1 MKKSRPKKG
10 ANAAIALPKPIELA
24 KLAAIL
30 CSNAQPKTAMERALK
45 FYVEAVCFLR
55 ELAEKPHALSAY
67 LSVERQR
74 ELFIMPELRAGLAKE
89 REDTLELD
97 PQAESDPAREHLSK
111 HHGLTMWK
119 QGRTVRRR
127 QLNGEFGNSR
137 DASVH
142 ADDAKSRFPKRV
154 ATALRRRNSLRMAM
168 QIGARARPCYRFRDC
183 GPNSA
188 QAEQNGETVSP
199 ISL

>member
-1 MKKSRPKKG
+1 MKKSTPKKG
-10 ANAAIALPKPIELA
+10 ANVAIALPKPIELA

-74 ELFIMPELRAGLAKE
+74 ELFIMPELHAGLAKE

-111 HHGLTMWK
+111 RHGLTMWK
-119 QGRTVRRR
+119 QGRTVLDNFRLYHERAED
-127 QLNGEFGNSR
+127 LIESWKCTKNGRIVYEIPRSSLDRLALFL
-137 DASVH
+137 
-142 ADDAKSRFPKRV
+142 KSRRTERGNRSWETRRKKKRQ
-154 ATALRRRNSLRMAM
+154 TKN
-168 QIGARARPCYRFRDC
+168 
-183 GPNSA
+183 
-188 QAEQNGETVSP
+188 
-199 ISL
+199 